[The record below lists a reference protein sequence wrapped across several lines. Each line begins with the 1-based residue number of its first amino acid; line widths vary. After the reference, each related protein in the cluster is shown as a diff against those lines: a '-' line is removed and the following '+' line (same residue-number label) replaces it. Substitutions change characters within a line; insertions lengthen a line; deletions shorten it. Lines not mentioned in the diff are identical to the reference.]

1 MSDLP
6 IRRLGELILIKK
18 GKKPASFATNRRNEA
33 DRPYLLIE
41 SFGGNYKSF
50 TDDSSCPYSSKEDT
64 LLVWD
69 GERCGLT
76 STGHEGYI
84 GSTLAS
90 IRRSTGDLEPSYLYH
105 FLASKRKAIR
115 NSAEGTGVP
124 HVSRRFLEDI
134 EILLPPLPEQKRI
147 AEVLS
152 RNKKLTLTLKGKL
165 FLLRNL
171 LTAIRNDLF
180 IRHEHNGDLDKRP
193 ISDLINSGDLVLIQD
208 GNHGEKHPKASQFI
222 SNGIPFVMA
231 SHIKEGRFNPDP
243 GKCLSPEIVSGLRIG
258 HSTTGDV
265 LLTHKATIG
274 ETCIVPDHC
283 NEIMLSPQVTMYR
296 LDKHSAMTPEFL
308 REWFMTTAFQT
319 EISEMSGQ
327 STRDYIGIKAQQ
339 QLHAMVPSNRS
350 IADSITQSI
359 SPISDAIKLISE
371 NLIAQDKLRSALTS
385 DLLSGR
391 KRGSI

>member
-1 MSDLP
+1 MIEFPSHWSNCQ
-6 IRRLGELILIKK
+6 LGERIRFEYGKSPNEVRCSDGKYPVYGSSGKTALAINYTTESPAIIVGRK
-18 GKKPASFATNRRNEA
+18 GTIDKPIF
-33 DRPYLLIE
+33 LQ
-41 SFGGNYKSF
+41 
-50 TDDSSCPYSSKEDT
+50 
-64 LLVWD
+64 
-69 GERCGLT
+69 ERCWAIDTTFFADKFPSDDPKYLFF
-76 STGHEGYI
+76 
-84 GSTLAS
+84 LLDS
-90 IRRSTGDLEPSYLYH
+90 INLRSLNES
-105 FLASKRKAIR
+105 
-115 NSAEGTGVP
+115 TGVP
-124 HVSRRFLEDI
+124 SLSRDALHSIPVS
-134 EILLPPLPEQKRI
+134 LPPLPEQKKI
-147 AEVLS
+147 AEILS
-152 RNKKLTLTLKGKL
+152 RNQKLTLTLKGKL

-193 ISDLINSGDLVLIQD
+193 ISDLIISGDLVLIQD

-222 SNGIPFVMA
+222 NDGIPFVMA

-296 LDKHSAMTPEFL
+296 LNKRSTMTPQFL
-308 REWFMTTAFQT
+308 REWFMTTTFQT

-339 QLHAMVPSNRS
+339 QLHAMVPSNRN
-350 IADSITQSI
+350 IANSITQSI
-359 SPISDAIKLISE
+359 TPISDTIKLISE
-371 NLIAQDKLRSALTS
+371 VLIAQDKLQSALS
-385 DLLSGR
+385 ADLLSGR
-391 KRGSI
+391 KRVSI